1 MLNQGWFRNQNN
13 VVCCRKEEVLPKLA
27 RELAIPDLSQRVEE
41 FQKTPTAEG
50 VNISG
55 RKRTT
60 LKLLIPNLTFSEP
73 IDMGENVWIYMG
85 ELCPAYCLYM
95 PQEFPRASGFPET
108 QGFPKPLPSP
118 SALGYCHLSLFPLVF
133 GWAVCSP
140 APGCSR
146 GRLLSIPGVPVH
158 CHHTKRPPPGSP
170 G

>member
-73 IDMGENVWIYMG
+73 IDMGEKRVD
-85 ELCPAYCLYM
+85 LYG
-95 PQEFPRASGFPET
+95 RTVSGL
-108 QGFPKPLPSP
+108 LPVY
-118 SALGYCHLSLFPLVF
+118 AAG
-133 GWAVCSP
+133 
-140 APGCSR
+140 
-146 GRLLSIPGVPVH
+146 GR
-158 CHHTKRPPPGSP
+158 
-170 G
+170 

>member
-1 MLNQGWFRNQNN
+1 MLNQSWFRNQNN
-13 VVCCRKEEVLPKLA
+13 VVCCRKEEVLPRLA

-95 PQEFPRASGFPET
+95 PQEDGED
-108 QGFPKPLPSP
+108 K
-118 SALGYCHLSLFPLVF
+118 
-133 GWAVCSP
+133 
-140 APGCSR
+140 
-146 GRLLSIPGVPVH
+146 
-158 CHHTKRPPPGSP
+158 K
-170 G
+170 

>member
-41 FQKTPTAEG
+41 FQKTPTAEV
-50 VNISG
+50 VNIIG

-95 PQEFPRASGFPET
+95 PQEDGEE
-108 QGFPKPLPSP
+108 K
-118 SALGYCHLSLFPLVF
+118 
-133 GWAVCSP
+133 
-140 APGCSR
+140 
-146 GRLLSIPGVPVH
+146 
-158 CHHTKRPPPGSP
+158 K
-170 G
+170 

>member
-1 MLNQGWFRNQNN
+1 MLNQSWFRNQNN

-73 IDMGENVWIYMG
+73 GRKRVD
-85 ELCPAYCLYM
+85 LYG
-95 PQEFPRASGFPET
+95 RTVSGL
-108 QGFPKPLPSP
+108 LPVY
-118 SALGYCHLSLFPLVF
+118 AAG
-133 GWAVCSP
+133 
-140 APGCSR
+140 
-146 GRLLSIPGVPVH
+146 GR
-158 CHHTKRPPPGSP
+158 
-170 G
+170 

>member
-27 RELAIPDLSQRVEE
+27 RELAIPDLS
-41 FQKTPTAEG
+41 PTSGGIPEDTHSG
-50 VNISG
+50 RLNISG

-95 PQEFPRASGFPET
+95 PQEDGEE
-108 QGFPKPLPSP
+108 K
-118 SALGYCHLSLFPLVF
+118 
-133 GWAVCSP
+133 
-140 APGCSR
+140 
-146 GRLLSIPGVPVH
+146 
-158 CHHTKRPPPGSP
+158 K
-170 G
+170 

>member
-1 MLNQGWFRNQNN
+1 MLNQSWFRNQNN
-13 VVCCRKEEVLPKLA
+13 VVCCRKEEVLPRLA

-95 PQEFPRASGFPET
+95 PQVTVKKRNEADEGEGNRGAGYPGDPGGGLLVWWQCTGTPGMDSRRPRE
-108 QGFPKPLPSP
+108 Q
-118 SALGYCHLSLFPLVF
+118 
-133 GWAVCSP
+133 
-140 APGCSR
+140 PGAGEHTAQPNTR
-146 GRLLSIPGVPVH
+146 GNRE
-158 CHHTKRPPPGSP
+158 RWQ
-170 G
+170 

>member
-60 LKLLIPNLTFSEP
+60 LKLLI
-73 IDMGENVWIYMG
+73 YMG

-95 PQEFPRASGFPET
+95 PQEDGEE
-108 QGFPKPLPSP
+108 K
-118 SALGYCHLSLFPLVF
+118 
-133 GWAVCSP
+133 
-140 APGCSR
+140 
-146 GRLLSIPGVPVH
+146 
-158 CHHTKRPPPGSP
+158 K
-170 G
+170 

>member
-27 RELAIPDLSQRVEE
+27 RELAIPDLSQRV
-41 FQKTPTAEG
+41 EG

-95 PQEFPRASGFPET
+95 PQEDGEE
-108 QGFPKPLPSP
+108 K
-118 SALGYCHLSLFPLVF
+118 
-133 GWAVCSP
+133 
-140 APGCSR
+140 
-146 GRLLSIPGVPVH
+146 
-158 CHHTKRPPPGSP
+158 K
-170 G
+170 

>member
-1 MLNQGWFRNQNN
+1 MWCAVGKKRFCPNLHGSWQF
-13 VVCCRKEEVLPKLA
+13 
-27 RELAIPDLSQRVEE
+27 QRVEE

-95 PQEFPRASGFPET
+95 PQEDGEE
-108 QGFPKPLPSP
+108 K
-118 SALGYCHLSLFPLVF
+118 
-133 GWAVCSP
+133 
-140 APGCSR
+140 
-146 GRLLSIPGVPVH
+146 
-158 CHHTKRPPPGSP
+158 K
-170 G
+170 

>member
-60 LKLLIPNLTFSEP
+60 LKLLIPNLTFSLVPE
-73 IDMGENVWIYMG
+73 
-85 ELCPAYCLYM
+85 
-95 PQEFPRASGFPET
+95 RASGT
-108 QGFPKPLPSP
+108 HTNSVQPK
-118 SALGYCHLSLFPLVF
+118 LSLLTSTCSV
-133 GWAVCSP
+133 VC
-140 APGCSR
+140 
-146 GRLLSIPGVPVH
+146 LLPQTHSN
-158 CHHTKRPPPGSP
+158 KF
-170 G
+170 